1 MSGIIDL
8 TGQHSAC
15 VEPTGLGLNRAARK
29 VGFIALATFL
39 LQYFTVP
46 S

>member
-1 MSGIIDL
+1 MSGITDPHGDSI
-8 TGQHSAC
+8 
-15 VEPTGLGLNRAARK
+15 EPTGLRLNRAARK
-29 VGFIALATFL
+29 LGFITPATFL